1 MAMTLRKKKVK
12 NSLRM
17 QKNNKKDLPLKIQD
31 ILFRN
36 SIIIDL
42 KTVKK
47 TDVLMQMGKFL
58 ASIHTIK
65 EPDTLVQKILER
77 EASVS
82 TGIGFGIAIP
92 HTRTD
97 LVDRVCMAAAR
108 CVKGIEFDSLD
119 EQPVHLIFMLA
130 SPPDKSD
137 DLRNLLSSLSK
148 IMSFEDMRIK
158 LMAATDPETFLN
170 LMIEGE
176 NKYAGK

>member
-1 MAMTLRKKKVK
+1 MKPAKK
-12 NSLRM
+12 
-17 QKNNKKDLPLKIQD
+17 I
-31 ILFRN
+31 
-36 SIIIDL
+36 
-42 KTVKK
+42 
-47 TDVLMQMGKFL
+47 DVLTQMGKFL
-58 ASIHTIK
+58 ASIHSIK
-65 EPDTLVQKILER
+65 SPATLVQKILER

-148 IMSFEDMRIK
+148 VMSFEDMRTK
-158 LMAATDPETFLN
+158 LLAATDPEAFLN